1 MVLIGILVVASAI
14 TSTNYHSIVDN
25 LLFGMTLLIPLAVLL
40 LLYTHIQIDN
50 GTLRYVNML
59 FQREA
64 VDIGKIKRIH
74 EGNNMLFFPRTYIYY
89 ERNGE
94 ERCLRI
100 YNSFSAT
107 TMRVLL
113 SDIKQRNP
121 DISIES
127 RKE

>member
-74 EGNNMLFFPRTYIYY
+74 EGNNMLSFQGRIFITRGTA
-89 ERNGE
+89 RNGAYVSITAF
-94 ERCLRI
+94 RR
-100 YNSFSAT
+100 
-107 TMRVLL
+107 LL
-113 SDIKQRNP
+113 CGCY
-121 DISIES
+121 
-127 RKE
+127 